1 MNKLKHYSNEN
12 VFLFFSEQRPALRNF
27 SVSPTQPDPLGYK
40 IRNQNPILNCLV
52 DQAQLDPEW
61 SEKLKSGSDLLN
73 GIIGALEAKT
83 IQWPGMSS
91 NVINSQEWIEKMKI
105 DPTFYMNHAKTS
117 QEMEAYERLLL
128 ELASRYLK
136 RTIILH
142 PFLDNDKELTF
153 SQQSIPNT
161 SPSTLTYNLLYV
173 NKLWH
178 DNFFLSVFPKSS

>member
-136 RTIILH
+136 RTIALH
-142 PFLDNDKELTF
+142 PFLDNDNELTF
-153 SQQSIPNT
+153 SHQT
-161 SPSTLTYNLLYV
+161 MHSTNPFHLLYV
-173 NKLWH
+173 SKLWYN
-178 DNFFLSVFPKSS
+178 NFYLSVVPKN

>member
-1 MNKLKHYSNEN
+1 M
-12 VFLFFSEQRPALRNF
+12 
-27 SVSPTQPDPLGYK
+27 
-40 IRNQNPILNCLV
+40 

-73 GIIGALEAKT
+73 GIIGALETRT
-83 IQWPGMSS
+83 IQWPDMSS
-91 NVINSQEWIEKMKI
+91 NLMNCQEWIEKMKI
-105 DPTFYMNHAKTS
+105 DPNSYKKHAKTS
-117 QEMEAYERLLL
+117 QENEAYERLLL

-153 SQQSIPNT
+153 SHQTMCTTN
-161 SPSTLTYNLLYV
+161 LTMTYHLLYV

-178 DNFFLSVFPKSS
+178 GNFFLSVVPK